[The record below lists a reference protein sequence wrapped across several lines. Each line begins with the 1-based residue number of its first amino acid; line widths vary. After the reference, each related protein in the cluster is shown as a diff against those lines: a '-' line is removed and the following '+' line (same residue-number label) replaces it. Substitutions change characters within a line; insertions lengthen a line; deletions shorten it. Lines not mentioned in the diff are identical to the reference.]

1 MRISDVL
8 RVKGDEV
15 ATIAPSASVTDLL
28 AALAENNIG
37 AMVVLEDE
45 QLVGIVSERDVVRRA
60 NERGAEVLTATVSEI
75 MTTSV
80 ATCDPDE
87 SVDHLTVL
95 MTERRIRHVPVVQDG
110 RLQGI
115 VSIGDVVKSRMNELE
130 HAQSQLEAYIAQG

>member
-15 ATIAPSASVTDLL
+15 ATIAPTASVTDLL
-28 AALAENNIG
+28 AALAENNVG
-37 AMVVLEDE
+37 AMVVLSDE

-60 NERGAEVLTATVSEI
+60 NERGADVLTATVSEI
-75 MTTSV
+75 MTTDV

-87 SVDHLTVL
+87 TVDHLTVL
-95 MTERRIRHVPVVQDG
+95 MTERRIRHVPVVQGG